1 MSETDDG
8 GAGEARAGL
17 VAFQSVDFRKIFG
30 ARVLNGLA
38 ANMLHIAVGWEVYQ
52 VTRDP
57 FALALVGLFMFAPNI
72 MFFLIAGAT
81 ADRLPRRLV
90 LASCYLLHTVAAAS
104 LFFIFS
110 AQTPNMI
117 LVYIALFAIGT
128 GRCFA
133 QPASHAIV
141 PNIVP
146 KEHFT
151 NAVAWGSSGQQIAV
165 IAGPAIGG
173 GLLVAGAPVVF
184 AVVTV
189 LFAVNLALM
198 LMISSRQQT
207 FAREPMS
214 LTSIFAGLKF
224 IFNRQIILGAIS
236 LDLFAVLFGG
246 AIAMMPIYAADILAV
261 GEVGLGFL
269 RSAIAVGGAI
279 CAIGLTQYPIRR
291 HAGRA
296 LLISVAVFGA
306 GTIVFG
312 LSVNLYLSLG
322 ALVIAGGADAISVF
336 IRQSMVQLG
345 TPDEMRGRVTSVN
358 SMFVGASNELGEFE
372 SGTVAAWIGV
382 VPSVVIG
389 AAATIAVAILW
400 AKMFPR
406 LRSVDAL
413 SADGIGRL
421 SEAEIIPPR
430 P

>member
-1 MSETDDG
+1 MSE
-8 GAGEARAGL
+8 ASNGEVGESRAGL
-17 VAFQSVDFRKIFG
+17 VAFQSVDFRKRFG

-38 ANMLHIAVGWEVYQ
+38 ANMLHIAVGWEVYK

-90 LASCYLLHTVAAAS
+90 LASCYLLHTAAAAS
-104 LFFIFS
+104 LFFLFS
-110 AQTPNMI
+110 AQTPNMV

-173 GLLVAGAPVVF
+173 VLLVAGAPVVF
-184 AVVTV
+184 AVVTG
-189 LFAVNLALM
+189 LFAANLVLM
-198 LMISSRQQT
+198 LMITSRQQT

-214 LTSIFAGLKF
+214 VSSMFAGLKF

-246 AIAMMPIYAADILAV
+246 AIAMMPIYAADILNV

-269 RSAIAVGGAI
+269 RSAIAVGGAA

-372 SGTVAAWIGV
+372 SGTVAVWVGV

-389 AAATIAVAILW
+389 GIATIAVAALW
-400 AKMFPR
+400 AKLFPR

-413 SADGIGRL
+413 SAEGIANQ
-421 SEAEIIPPR
+421 SEA
-430 P
+430 

>member
-1 MSETDDG
+1 MSE
-8 GAGEARAGL
+8 ASNGEVGESRAGL

-38 ANMLHIAVGWEVYQ
+38 ANMLHIAVGWEVYK

-81 ADRLPRRLV
+81 ADRLPPRLV
-90 LASCYLLHTVAAAS
+90 LASCYLLHTAAAAS
-104 LFFIFS
+104 LFFLFS
-110 AQTPNMI
+110 AQTPNMV

-173 GLLVAGAPVVF
+173 VLLVAGAPVVF
-184 AVVTV
+184 AVVTG
-189 LFAVNLALM
+189 LFAANLVLM
-198 LMISSRQQT
+198 LMITSRQQT

-214 LTSIFAGLKF
+214 VSSMFAGLKF

-246 AIAMMPIYAADILAV
+246 AIAMMPIYAADILNV

-269 RSAIAVGGAI
+269 RSAIAVGGAA

-372 SGTVAAWIGV
+372 SGTVAVWVGV

-389 AAATIAVAILW
+389 GIATIAVAALW
-400 AKMFPR
+400 AKLFPR

-413 SADGIGRL
+413 SAEGIANQ
-421 SEAEIIPPR
+421 SEA
-430 P
+430 

>member
-1 MSETDDG
+1 MSEASNG
-8 GAGEARAGL
+8 EAGESRAGL

-38 ANMLHIAVGWEVYQ
+38 ANMLHIAVGWEVYK

-90 LASCYLLHTVAAAS
+90 LASCYLLHTAAAAS
-104 LFFIFS
+104 LFFLFS
-110 AQTPNMI
+110 AQTPNMV

-173 GLLVAGAPVVF
+173 VLLVAGAPVVF
-184 AVVTV
+184 AVVTS
-189 LFAVNLALM
+189 LFAANLALM
-198 LMISSRQQT
+198 LMITSRQQT

-214 LTSIFAGLKF
+214 VSSMFAGLKF

-246 AIAMMPIYAADILAV
+246 AIAMMPIYAADILNV

-269 RSAIAVGGAI
+269 RSAIAVGGAA

-372 SGTVAAWIGV
+372 SGTVAVWVGV

-389 AAATIAVAILW
+389 GIATIAVAALW
-400 AKMFPR
+400 AKLFPR

-413 SADGIGRL
+413 SAEGIANQ
-421 SEAEIIPPR
+421 SEA
-430 P
+430 